1 MQPPMQPSPL
11 IYFAAS
17 IKYLLASNIVD
28 FLKTLSSHRNE
39 QVNSKINMNE
49 LNQQNSGGI
58 TAAGVDKIR
67 TMIEGFDDISHGGL
81 PVGRTTL
88 VSGTSG
94 TGKTLLA
101 VQFLRNGIV
110 DFNEPGVFVTFE
122 ESPADIIKNA
132 FSFGWDLQKFVDE
145 GKLFILDASPDPD
158 GQDVVGNFD
167 LSALIERIQYAIRKY
182 KAKRVSID
190 SVTAV
195 FQQYDAVSVV
205 RREIFRIVA
214 RLKQVGVTTIMTTER
229 MDEYGQVARF
239 GVEEFVSD
247 NVVILR
253 NVLEGE
259 RRRRTIEILKLR
271 GTTHMQGEYPFTMTH
286 QGINIFPLG
295 AMRLTQ
301 RSSNVRV
308 SSGVKTLDEMCG
320 GGYFKDSIILATGA
334 TGTGKTMLVSKFLEE
349 SCVRGERVILFAY
362 EESRAQLSRNA
373 SSWGIDFE
381 ELEQQGLLK
390 ILCAY
395 PESAGLEDHLQTIKQ
410 EIADFK
416 PARIAID
423 SLSAIARGVSNNAF
437 RQFVI
442 GVTGFAKQEEITGF
456 FTNTTDQ
463 FMGSNSITNT
473 HISTITDTILMLQYV
488 EIRGEMSRA
497 INVFKMR
504 GSWHDKG
511 IREYIISDR
520 GLEIKDS
527 FRNFERIISG
537 SPTRIA
543 VDEKTELSRI
553 IRGVQRDEE

>member
-1 MQPPMQPSPL
+1 MSLPENQMTSGNG
-11 IYFAAS
+11 AAAQS
-17 IKYLLASNIVD
+17 V
-28 FLKTLSSHRNE
+28 E
-39 QVNSKINMNE
+39 
-49 LNQQNSGGI
+49 
-58 TAAGVDKIR
+58 KIR

-81 PVGRTTL
+81 PIGRTTL

-101 VQFLRNGIV
+101 VQFLYNGITYF
-110 DFNEPGVFVTFE
+110 DEPGVFVTFE

-132 FSFGWDLQKFVDE
+132 YSFGWDIQKFVTE
-145 GKLFILDASPDPD
+145 GKLFILDASPDPE

-195 FQQYDAVSVV
+195 FQQYDAASVV
-205 RREIFRIVA
+205 RREIFRLVA
-214 RLKQVGVTTIMTTER
+214 RLKQVGATTIMTTER
-229 MDEYGQVARF
+229 IDEYGPVARF

-247 NVVILR
+247 NVVIVR

-271 GTTHMQGEYPFTMTH
+271 GTTHMKGEYPFTMTDG
-286 QGINIFPLG
+286 GINIFPLG

-308 SSGVKTLDEMCG
+308 SSGVKTLDDMCG
-320 GGYFKDSIILATGA
+320 GGFFKDSIILATGA
-334 TGTGKTMLVSKFLEE
+334 TGTGKTLLVSKFLQNG
-349 SCVRGERVILFAY
+349 CQHGERAILFAY

-373 SSWGIDFE
+373 YSWGIDFE
-381 ELEQQGLLK
+381 DLEHQGLLK
-390 ILCAY
+390 IICAY
-395 PESAGLEDHLQTIKQ
+395 PESAGLEDHLQIIKT
-410 EIADFK
+410 EIANFK
-416 PARIAID
+416 PSRIAID
-423 SLSAIARGVSNNAF
+423 SLSALARGVSNNAF

-463 FMGSNSITNT
+463 FMGSHSITDS
-473 HISTITDTILMLQYV
+473 HISTITDTIILLQYV

-511 IREYIISDR
+511 IREYIISEH
-520 GLEIKDS
+520 GPEIKDS
-527 FRNFERIISG
+527 FRDYERIISG
-537 SPTRIA
+537 SPSRIA
-543 VDEKTELSRI
+543 VDEKSKLSRI
-553 IRGVQRDEE
+553 VQAVQRDDG

>member
-1 MQPPMQPSPL
+1 M
-11 IYFAAS
+11 
-17 IKYLLASNIVD
+17 
-28 FLKTLSSHRNE
+28 T
-39 QVNSKINMNE
+39 
-49 LNQQNSGGI
+49 
-58 TAAGVDKIR
+58 GVQKIR

-81 PVGRTTL
+81 PVGRATL

-94 TGKTLLA
+94 TGKTLIA
-101 VQFLRNGIV
+101 TQFLYHGIV
-110 DFNEPGVFVTFE
+110 YFDEPGIFVTFE

-132 FSFGWDLQKFVDE
+132 GSFGWDLQYLVDS
-145 GKLFILDASPDPD
+145 GKLFILDASPDPE
-158 GQDVVGNFD
+158 GQDIVGNFD

-190 SVTAV
+190 SITAV
-195 FQQYDAVSVV
+195 FQQYDAASVV
-205 RREIFRIVA
+205 RREIFRLVA

-229 MDEYGQVARF
+229 EREYGPVARF

-247 NVVILR
+247 NVAIVR

-271 GTTHMQGEYPFTMTH
+271 GTTHMKGEYPFTITN
-286 QGINIFPLG
+286 QGISIFPLG

-301 RSSNVRV
+301 RSSNARV
-308 SSGVKTLDEMCG
+308 SSGVLTLDSMCG
-320 GGYFKDSIILATGA
+320 GGFFKDSIILATGA
-334 TGTGKTMLVSKFLEE
+334 TGTGKTLLVSKFIEDA
-349 SCVRGERVILFAY
+349 CKNGDRAILFAY

-373 SSWGIDFE
+373 YSWGIDFE
-381 ELEQQGLLK
+381 DLESRGLLK

-395 PESAGLEDHLQTIKQ
+395 PESAGLEDHLQIIKS
-410 EIADFK
+410 EIAEFK
-416 PARIAID
+416 PSRIAID
-423 SLSAIARGVSNNAF
+423 SLSALARGVSNNAF

-463 FMGSNSITNT
+463 FMGSHAITDS

-488 EIRGEMSRA
+488 EIRGEMCRA

-504 GSWHDKG
+504 GSEHDKG
-511 IREYIISDR
+511 IREYTISR
-520 GLEIKDS
+520 NGPEIRDS
-527 FRNFERIISG
+527 FRNYEQIISG
-537 SPTRIA
+537 SPSRVS

-553 IRGVQRDEE
+553 MRNVQERSTD

>member
-1 MQPPMQPSPL
+1 MNPTNLPEQPEE
-11 IYFAAS
+11 A
-17 IKYLLASNIVD
+17 
-28 FLKTLSSHRNE
+28 LK
-39 QVNSKINMNE
+39 V
-49 LNQQNSGGI
+49 
-58 TAAGVDKIR
+58 GVHKIR

-81 PVGRTTL
+81 PVGRTTI

-101 VQFLRNGIV
+101 VQFLYNGISHF
-110 DFNEPGVFVTFE
+110 DEAGVFVTFE
-122 ESPADIIKNA
+122 ESPTDIIKNA
-132 FSFGWDLQKFVDE
+132 YSIGWDLQKLISE
-145 GKLFILDASPDPD
+145 GKLFILDASPDPE
-158 GQDVVGNFD
+158 GQEVVGHFD

-195 FQQYDAVSVV
+195 FQQYDAASVV
-205 RREIFRIVA
+205 RREIFRLVA
-214 RLKQVGVTTIMTTER
+214 RLKQIGVTTIMTTER
-229 MDEYGQVARF
+229 VDEYGPVARF

-247 NVVILR
+247 NVVIVR

-259 RRRRTIEILKLR
+259 RRRRTMEILKLR
-271 GTTHMQGEYPFTMTH
+271 GTTHMKGEYPFTITN

-320 GGYFKDSIILATGA
+320 GGFFKDSIILATGA
-334 TGTGKTMLVSKFLEE
+334 TGTGKTLLVSKFLQQG
-349 SCVRGERVILFAY
+349 CRTGERTILFAY

-373 SSWGIDFE
+373 YSWGIDFE

-390 ILCAY
+390 ILCTY
-395 PESAGLEDHLQTIKQ
+395 PESSGLEDHLQIIKS

-416 PARIAID
+416 PSRIAID
-423 SLSAIARGVSNNAF
+423 SLSALARGVSNNAF

-442 GVTGFAKQEEITGF
+442 GVTGYAKQEEITGF
-456 FTNTTDQ
+456 FTNTSDQ
-463 FMGSNSITNT
+463 FMGSNSITDS

-488 EIRGEMSRA
+488 EIRGEMARA

-504 GSWHDKG
+504 GSWHDKA
-511 IREYIISDR
+511 IREYTITKD
-520 GLEIKDS
+520 GAEITDS
-527 FRNFERIISG
+527 FRNYERIISG
-537 SPTRIA
+537 SPTRIT
-543 VDEKTELSRI
+543 VDEKSELSRI
-553 IRGVQRDEE
+553 IKGVREKSSDPTDL